1 MSCLPYVAHVVLPV
15 SLHAGTAQPAYVK
28 LKIYLTSLPGAIVLA
43 HACKQWCRLTNIS
56 GIIHF
61 SRHNQRCGYKHLP
74 WRNVISYPDP
84 TQLKI
89 WLGHCALG
97 NQKSFEAL
105 YKGASPQLYAVA
117 LKCLRRADWAEEILQ
132 ESFVRIW
139 HHAARY
145 DSTLSAPMTW
155 MTNITRNLAIDLLRR
170 KREEPLPEH
179 EDGYNA
185 DEPADTG
192 PGPLDQLTAS
202 QDNKELTRCLDTL
215 DGNQRQ
221 SIAITYFQGLSNTE
235 VATQMRQ
242 PLGSIKSWI
251 RRGMERLRSCLES

>member
-1 MSCLPYVAHVVLPV
+1 MV
-15 SLHAGTAQPAYVK
+15 SL
-28 LKIYLTSLPGAIVLA
+28 
-43 HACKQWCRLTNIS
+43 N
-56 GIIHF
+56 
-61 SRHNQRCGYKHLP
+61 KH
-74 WRNVISYPDP
+74 WRNVISPTEP
-84 TQLKI
+84 TQLKT
-89 WLGHCALG
+89 WLSHCALG

-105 YKGASPQLYAVA
+105 YKNASPQLYAVA
-117 LKCLRRADWAEEILQ
+117 LKCLRRADWAEDILQ

-170 KREEPLPEH
+170 KREEPLPE
-179 EDGYNA
+179 NA
-185 DEPADTG
+185 DSGYDAGEPADTG
-192 PGPLDQLTAS
+192 PGPLDQLALM
-202 QDNKELTRCLDTL
+202 QDKQKLADCLDVL

-251 RRGMERLRSCLES
+251 RRGMEQLRRCLES